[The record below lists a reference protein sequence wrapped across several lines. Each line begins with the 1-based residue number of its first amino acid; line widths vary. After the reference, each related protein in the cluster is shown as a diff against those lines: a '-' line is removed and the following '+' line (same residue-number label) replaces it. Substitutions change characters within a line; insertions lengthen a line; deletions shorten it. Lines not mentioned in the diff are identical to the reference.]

1 MPVHCLNVRSVTT
14 TPIVC
19 PATSLIT
26 LPTMYFMSENSPRSR
41 SFTTQLATG
50 EGVYGLILVSG
61 LVATSSSA
69 GASSFRVLIFV
80 AITVAV
86 FWLAHVYSNVV
97 AAHGRADDD
106 GRPTALRQSVRE
118 AVRETRGMLFATV
131 FPAATLL
138 LGVFGLVQDRTANW
152 LALWVCVGAL
162 AALGYR
168 SYQAVGA
175 RLVTRLVGSLATA
188 SFGLIII
195 AAKAIVTH

>member
-1 MPVHCLNVRSVTT
+1 
-14 TPIVC
+14 
-19 PATSLIT
+19 
-26 LPTMYFMSENSPRSR
+26 MSENSHRSR

-61 LVATSSSA
+61 LVATASSA
-69 GASSFRVLIFV
+69 GASSFRVLTFV

-97 AAHGRADDD
+97 AGHGRADQD
-106 GRPTALRQSVRE
+106 GRPKLLRQSVRE
-118 AVRETRGMLFATV
+118 SVRETRGMLFATV

-138 LGVFGLVQDRTANW
+138 LGVLGVVQDRTANW

-175 RLVTRLVGSLATA
+175 RLGTRIIGALATA